1 MNMNIMILV
10 VGLVIKMSEDD
21 CNCYT
26 CKKQEYPYIS
36 HDEKCSC
43 NCLCDDCIAKLEE
56 MMKND

>member
-1 MNMNIMILV
+1 MTLKSNN
-10 VGLVIKMSEDD
+10 D

-43 NCLCDDCIAKLEE
+43 DCLCDDCIAKLEE
-56 MMKND
+56 MMKNE